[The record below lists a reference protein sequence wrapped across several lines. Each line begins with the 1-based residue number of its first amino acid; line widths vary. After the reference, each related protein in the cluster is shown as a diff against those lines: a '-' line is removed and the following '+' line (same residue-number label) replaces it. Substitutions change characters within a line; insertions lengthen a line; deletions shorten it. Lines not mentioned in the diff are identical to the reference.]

1 MPGDGALEIEQEIS
15 PPRADARPL
24 PATVESLVPMLAPP
38 LHRAQPSPASP
49 LPMVIA
55 QVKPPPSPERRE
67 RASVCMYRHRLA
79 GPNTAGPRE
88 TSEWFCSS
96 AAPPLPAAVCHGAD
110 AVLLPPRAMASIRLV
125 QDDGMMLLYRED
137 AAAIDVYSC
146 LFLLLR

>member
-67 RASVCMYRHRLA
+67 RDLCLQWLHPHCIATVWLAQTRRAHGRLA
-79 GPNTAGPRE
+79 NG
-88 TSEWFCSS
+88 S
-96 AAPPLPAAVCHGAD
+96 AHPLPRPCRP
-110 AVLLPPRAMASIRLV
+110 LYAMVPTPCFCRRVPWQRS
-125 QDDGMMLLYRED
+125 GWYKTTG
-137 AAAIDVYSC
+137 
-146 LFLLLR
+146 